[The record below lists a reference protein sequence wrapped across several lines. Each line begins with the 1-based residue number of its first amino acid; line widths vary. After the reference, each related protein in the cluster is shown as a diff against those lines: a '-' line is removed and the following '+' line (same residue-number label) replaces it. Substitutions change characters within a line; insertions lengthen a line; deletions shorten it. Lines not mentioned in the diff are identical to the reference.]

1 MRDASRMRVC
11 SSASLQARQSST
23 QSLDSTTCIP
33 GWVSISGIRN
43 LAGHSLS
50 MPSGLPAST
59 TSAICATGLS
69 VSVCQTVLHGGSG
82 TLNSLFKNSTGS
94 PSVGR

>member
-1 MRDASRMRVC
+1 
-11 SSASLQARQSST
+11 
-23 QSLDSTTCIP
+23 
-33 GWVSISGIRN
+33 
-43 LAGHSLS
+43 

>member
-1 MRDASRMRVC
+1 MRVC